1 MLWVSA
7 HGAWAGLLARQHVCS
22 ARLGLTDSAVAR
34 LRIMVIPILAGVA
47 TADLPFEKEQFTWG
61 QYLGPWFGQNQD
73 VQKQYD
79 VVALSEAVIKG
90 DYK

>member
-1 MLWVSA
+1 MACILQVDSRVTD
-7 HGAWAGLLARQHVCS
+7 LAKW
-22 ARLGLTDSAVAR
+22 RLVR
-34 LRIMVIPILAGVA
+34 RRIMVIPILAGVA

>member
-1 MLWVSA
+1 
-7 HGAWAGLLARQHVCS
+7 
-22 ARLGLTDSAVAR
+22 
-34 LRIMVIPILAGVA
+34 MVIPILAGVA

>member
-1 MLWVSA
+1 MPALLVSA
-7 HGAWAGLLARQHVCS
+7 WLTR
-22 ARLGLTDSAVAR
+22 RLVR